1 MADKGAEWK
10 LVNLL
15 CRDTR
20 ALSVVLEF
28 LRLSETPVDDIA
40 TALAFLSAA
49 CGQGHTVCATV
60 IHTGFHHYPRENL
73 LRGTSFHV
81 TVLSEYT
88 RCWGGKYLN
97 TVLSKTIA
105 SLLKPKTQ
113 VEIDTRKTLPA
124 DMRRN
129 TVALVSHVDK
139 IIGGIITTKVP
150 PQIKEVLLLLHQ
162 GSAQDSRPPMSTFL
176 IISTLLFLRFI
187 CPALVSPE
195 LYSVTKEKHIGS
207 AGRRKLILVAKILQN
222 IANENDP
229 FEHDDAMLVLSDC
242 IKDSIS
248 SVREWTHSIFAA
260 KLSNKADVK
269 KAKRDKLLPYRSRLC
284 SYLQTHEDAIT
295 RLFQERMGGE
305 QREEERDYVQIA
317 HYRLIDAMDERRREI
332 GADPVLAQSF
342 EKVWERVERRTN
354 RLHKLDASGMSS
366 SGSFLA
372 ESYGSGD
379 YLRTR
384 PAGTST
390 TTGSSLVMSTSTEIT
405 DDDDDTGAD
414 TDDDSFAITDDSCLS
429 EKSSCSA
436 TKKGGSKANGGL
448 SPTRRSSAAQGL
460 PLASPRGRSKS
471 MGDASFGGGGA
482 AGSPSRTAISRGD
495 ADLGGGGPKLVFKC
509 WRNNKRKIFTVPAKG
524 ITYVKFVL
532 FLYKKL
538 DIESHQP
545 LRLCHR
551 TVKSSG
557 GDTKLAITDEAS
569 FKAFLAD
576 HGTAKDATTTYS
588 LWVE

>member
-1 MADKGAEWK
+1 
-10 LVNLL
+10 L
-15 CRDTR
+15 C
-20 ALSVVLEF
+20 
-28 LRLSETPVDDIA
+28 
-40 TALAFLSAA
+40 
-49 CGQGHTVCATV
+49 
-60 IHTGFHHYPRENL
+60 
-73 LRGTSFHV
+73 
-81 TVLSEYT
+81 
-88 RCWGGKYLN
+88 
-97 TVLSKTIA
+97 
-105 SLLKPKTQ
+105 
-113 VEIDTRKTLPA
+113 
-124 DMRRN
+124 
-129 TVALVSHVDK
+129 
-139 IIGGIITTKVP
+139 
-150 PQIKEVLLLLHQ
+150 
-162 GSAQDSRPPMSTFL
+162 AQ
-176 IISTLLFLRFI
+176 
-187 CPALVSPE
+187 
-195 LYSVTKEKHIGS
+195 
-207 AGRRKLILVAKILQN
+207 
-222 IANENDP
+222 
-229 FEHDDAMLVLSDC
+229 
-242 IKDSIS
+242 
-248 SVREWTHSIFAA
+248 AA